1 MRARKVVI
9 RRRGLG
15 QVSPLPTCT
24 SLASAQTIP
33 QGVLITGG
41 GLATLVGVIGAVAS
55 DTYGK
60 QFAWTALAGLAA
72 SFVGGVWAASSIAGA
87 VNDPTCQAELQ
98 QYAGYLPQTPATVP
112 APPQGSVVAAPTM
125 A

>member
-1 MRARKVVI
+1 MRKVVI

-41 GLATLVGVIGAVAS
+41 GLATLVGVVGAIFS
-55 DTYGK
+55 DTYRE
-60 QFAWTALAGLAA
+60 QFAIAAGVGLAS
-72 SFVGGVWAASSIAGA
+72 SFIGGLWAASSIAGA

-98 QYAGYLPQTPATVP
+98 QYAGYLPSQPATVP
-112 APPQGSVVAAPTM
+112 APPQGSIVAAPP
-125 A
+125 AA